1 MHGWDNEHMQA
12 WRADPQKDPKLKAK
26 DPTKELLFPE
36 DEDEAGKMIARWPDG
51 HTWAV
56 PNVTAKYWKTRLEA
70 LNSKAGLKRRSSK
83 FSEKHEITK
92 NLIEVKPRM
101 DRFPLVSIYIQ
112 GQQVLQVRQDGF
124 PGGDVDEQQKNAMAF
139 MKKIAQELLADKV
152 EVAAL
157 QACRDERLRRV
168 DGYYERLKEI
178 TRRNAVKRR
187 PSANAEQTTKKKVT
201 TQETTGNK
209 TKTVGQEKPK
219 KQKKP
224 KTIAI
229 DPTAVEKTP
238 VRNRISVKT
247 SPVGKADDDPYQI
260 VPGVQAED
268 AEDARAEAP
277 QAEDAEEAR
286 AEDAE
291 EVRAKDTEERTP
303 RRKVSRSPSS
313 CSDSPMPLPALSV
326 HEPRWGLG
334 ALDV

>member
-1 MHGWDNEHMQA
+1 M
-12 WRADPQKDPKLKAK
+12 
-26 DPTKELLFPE
+26 
-36 DEDEAGKMIARWPDG
+36 
-51 HTWAV
+51 
-56 PNVTAKYWKTRLEA
+56 
-70 LNSKAGLKRRSSK
+70 
-83 FSEKHEITK
+83 
-92 NLIEVKPRM
+92 
-101 DRFPLVSIYIQ
+101 
-112 GQQVLQVRQDGF
+112 
-124 PGGDVDEQQKNAMAF
+124 DEQQKNAMAF

-178 TRRNAVKRR
+178 TRRHAVKRR
-187 PSANAEQTTKKKVT
+187 PSANAEQTKKKEVT

-229 DPTAVEKTP
+229 DPTEVEKTP
-238 VRNRISVKT
+238 VRKRISVNT

-313 CSDSPMPLPALSV
+313 CSDSPMPLPARSV